1 MSFGTLILGKVL
13 ARKDRKLMLLP
24 TVPQTNTGARVEQ
37 TKTYERTFAKE
48 LGKKA
53 SVTSE

>member
-1 MSFGTLILGKVL
+1 MIFGSLILGETL
-13 ARKDRKLMLLP
+13 ARKAGLLMLLP

-37 TKTYERTFAKE
+37 TKTYVRTFAKE